1 MFTIVWQIGSQV
13 CFLSYTLD
21 NDNNSKDS
29 ASGLNDGERGVV
41 IDVSIF
47 SFFRVGLKELCAWGE
62 GEILKV
68 CK

>member
-1 MFTIVWQIGSQV
+1 MFTIVRQIGSQV

-41 IDVSIF
+41 IDVISIF
-47 SFFRVGLKELCAWGE
+47 LFSGGVKRTMCLG
-62 GEILKV
+62 
-68 CK
+68 